1 VRKTAKKAIGSEL
14 RKPAFNRQYA
24 ILLFNSDAVKLLI
37 ESNGKDR
44 QKDEVVSPQNETA
57 LRQ

>member
-1 VRKTAKKAIGSEL
+1 VRKTAKRRRDLNFASPLSIGS
-14 RKPAFNRQYA
+14 YA

-44 QKDEVVSPQNETA
+44 
-57 LRQ
+57 

>member
-1 VRKTAKKAIGSEL
+1 V
-14 RKPAFNRQYA
+14 
-24 ILLFNSDAVKLLI
+24 FNSDAAKLLI

>member
-1 VRKTAKKAIGSEL
+1 
-14 RKPAFNRQYA
+14 
-24 ILLFNSDAVKLLI
+24 VKLLI

-44 QKDEVVSPQNETA
+44 QQDEVVSPQNETA